1 MQAVLQLHIGG
12 DIKGAEAGYRSI
24 IASKGRVPE
33 AFFNLAIICKG
44 TGRLDEAITLLK
56 QAIALKPDLPDA
68 HYSLGNALKDQG
80 KLESAAMSYRK
91 ALAIKPDLVDA
102 HNNLGLA
109 LQQQGKLEEAVASY
123 RNALKFKQDYAIA
136 HNNLGL
142 ALQDQGK
149 FEEAVACH
157 RNTLIAMPDSAD
169 AHYNLGNALKGCGKF
184 KRAVESYL
192 KAIALNPDF
201 ADAHNNLGLA
211 LKSQGKIDEAIA
223 SYQRALS
230 VTPDDAN
237 VLVNFARALLE
248 SNLSGA
254 SSEIVKLIIRCFENP
269 QVESREVN
277 STSQTIL
284 IRDLQKSSEEH
295 GSIDFTALSRQT
307 IDLLIANLK
316 NSLIT
321 VAQLECILIRVRR
334 DFLQAAKAR
343 SFETAKEELQLT
355 VLSALAH
362 QSFFNEYVW
371 EVTDEEDLIVRQL
384 EERVVESINAN
395 NMQEDGNLFLLA
407 TYRPLHRNEIV
418 RKWFTNVRQNQE
430 QDPNSFLFNLLQN
443 PIREAAI
450 ANNIEQLTPVDDDVS
465 LAVQSQYEDNPYPR
479 WDSITV
485 RPPRPYTEQILN
497 EIAPNKP
504 ALKART
510 DSPSILIAGCGTGKQ
525 PISTALRFSN
535 SKVLAIDLSRSS
547 LAYAKR
553 KAKEMEVANIRFCLG
568 DILKLGDL
576 DERFDVIASTGV
588 LHHMAEPEVG
598 LRALVDLLRP
608 GGFIKLA
615 LYSEIA
621 RQQVV
626 QLRDII
632 AEQGLRP
639 DLKGIRA
646 IRRLVKS
653 HDTDFDRILK
663 TSDFYSAS
671 GVRDLLFHVQEHRF
685 TALQLRDLLDDC
697 KLEFLGF
704 LISDPNITAQFTSQF
719 PDDPDCLNLDNWHSF
734 EQENPLVFGQMY
746 QFWCRE
752 AG

>member
-1 MQAVLQLHIGG
+1 MHTGG

-24 IASKGRVPE
+24 IASKGRAPE

-56 QAIALKPDLPDA
+56 QAIALKPDLSVA
-68 HYSLGNALKDQG
+68 HLSLGNAFKDQG
-80 KLESAAMSYRK
+80 RLEAAAMSYRK
-91 ALAIKPDLVDA
+91 ALAITPDLVDA
-102 HNNLGLA
+102 HNQLGLA
-109 LQQQGKLEEAVASY
+109 LQAQGKLEDAVASY
-123 RNALKFKQDYAIA
+123 RNALKFKPDYAAA

-142 ALQDQGK
+142 ALQDQGN

-157 RNTLIAMPDSAD
+157 QNTLVSTPDTAS
-169 AHYNLGNALKGCGKF
+169 AHYNLGNALKGCGKL
-184 KRAVESYL
+184 KQAIKSYL

-211 LKSQGKIDEAIA
+211 LKSQGRIDEAIA
-223 SYQRALS
+223 SYQKALS
-230 VTPDDAN
+230 IKPNDVN
-237 VLVNFARALLE
+237 VLVNSARALRE
-248 SNLSGA
+248 YNVFSA
-254 SSEIVKLIIRCFENP
+254 SSEIVNLIIRCFENP

-277 STSQTIL
+277 LISQTIL
-284 IRDLQKSSEEH
+284 IRDLRNCSEER
-295 GSIDFTALSRQT
+295 GSIDVAVLSRQT
-307 IDLLIANLK
+307 VDLLTANLM

-321 VAQLECILIRVRR
+321 ISELECFLVQVRR
-334 DFLQAAKAR
+334 DFLQAAKER
-343 SFETAKEELQLT
+343 GFETAKQESHLA
-355 VLSALAH
+355 VLRALAQ

-384 EERVVESINAN
+384 EERVVETINTNDMAA
-395 NMQEDGNLFLLA
+395 DSNLFLLA
-407 TYRPLHRNEIV
+407 AYRPLHRNEII
-418 RKWFTNVRQNQE
+418 RKWYMKVRQKLE
-430 QDPNSFLFNLLQN
+430 RDPKSSLSYLVHN

-450 ANNIEQLTPVDDDVS
+450 AKSIDQLTPVNDDVS
-465 LAVQSQYEDNPYPR
+465 LAVRSQYEDNPYPR

-485 RPPRPYTEQILN
+485 RGPRPYTEQILN

-504 ALKART
+504 TLKPTT
-510 DSPSILIAGCGTGKQ
+510 DTPNILIAGCGTGKQ

-535 SKVLAIDLSRSS
+535 SNVLAIDLSGSS

-553 KAKEMEVANIRFCLG
+553 KAEEMEVANIRFCLA

-598 LRALVDLLRP
+598 LKALVDLLRP

-615 LYSEIA
+615 LYSDIA
-621 RQQVV
+621 RQHVV
-626 QLRDII
+626 QLRNII

-646 IRRLVKS
+646 IRRFVKS
-653 HDTDFDRILK
+653 HDTNFDQIQKHL
-663 TSDFYSAS
+663 DFYSTS

-685 TALQLRDLLDDC
+685 TALQLRDLLADC

-704 LISDPNITAQFTSQF
+704 LISDPNITTQYTKQF
-719 PDDPDCLNLDNWHSF
+719 PDDPDCLNLDNWHTF
-734 EQENPLVFGQMY
+734 EQENPLVFREMY

-752 AG
+752 VG